1 MMKRTVS
8 FLLSIY
14 LFFGMFVNAF
24 ALSSF
29 VTISTFIA
37 FVLVLFYFI
46 LLCFSQVKIQ
56 RRDNYFLALFWVVLT
71 FSSIL
76 FSRGSK
82 CFNHYIMWSFSFFV
96 FYYVFKA
103 LVLYLL
109 DFKTKLLPTI
119 FNTLSLSVFL
129 ASIFAIIEFV
139 LINSFGITLENIVP
153 RGTVEEYTPL
163 AFNYI
168 RARSFMEESGQF
180 ALFLEIFAPITT
192 VWIFINVKYKIIRYL
207 YISVVIISLFL
218 SFSAFGLVAFAI
230 ALLIYLGYLISSA
243 KNMNSFLVKL
253 FLICVVFAL
262 IIIIFSYFLE
272 MAYQIIVTKLDSD
285 NASLSDRTSRVDG
298 LEYFLTGINLIIGYG
313 AAAFSTLNIPS
324 FISLY
329 IGILMSTGILG
340 VGLFFCFLLKSFKSM
355 LKIRDKRMR
364 WAFVTAFVISS
375 IHFCFVD
382 LIYVSWYWTMLA
394 LACVLSMKENLLS
407 ND

>member
-1 MMKRTVS
+1 MKRTVS